1 MMTETFEQWKGRQ
14 FVQNKRTDLLEKIR
28 LATKLGFTDD
38 VRHWKS
44 ELNKFDAPVA
54 EESK

>member
-1 MMTETFEQWKGRQ
+1 MDNSFEEFKARQ

-28 LATKLGFTDD
+28 LATKLGFTSD

-44 ELNKFDAPVA
+44 ELEKFDAV
-54 EESK
+54 EEVTE

>member
-1 MMTETFEQWKGRQ
+1 MTETFEQWKGRQ

>member
-1 MMTETFEQWKGRQ
+1 MTNSFEEFKAQQ
-14 FVQNKRTDLLEKIR
+14 FVQNKQADLLEKIR